1 MDPLFDGKGGI
12 VMTSG
17 VGLWFRRNVVI
28 KARDRG
34 IDLYGAIILALS
46 VLGAVISA
54 ILCLLFY
61 RNLWAD
67 FTYLSLAFILGPYS
81 LYLGIQH
88 RRVSAID
95 SEFPNFLSDL
105 AENRRA
111 GLTIE
116 SSIKIAS
123 TGDYGEWTPELKDIY
138 SKISWGVPVIEVLKE
153 YISSTKSMLVKRGL
167 ALLEEAYR
175 AGGGIYESLK
185 NAADDS
191 RNILWLKVEKKSEMI
206 VYLLIVYIAFFVF
219 LVIIL
224 LMSTTFIPA
233 IAEIGTPELALEGS
247 ALPQVGAQQMGVQQF
262 GVQGIDPD
270 FYNNLFYAALLI
282 QSIGSGI
289 IGGIMYD
296 SSVISGMKHAFVMC
310 TVTYIFFKFLV
321 MI

>member
-1 MDPLFDGKGGI
+1 
-12 VMTSG
+12 MTSST
-17 VGLWFRRNVVI
+17 GLWFRRNVII
-28 KARDRG
+28 KAKDRG
-34 IDLYGAIILALS
+34 IDLYSVIILTLS
-46 VLGAVISA
+46 ILGAVISA
-54 ILCLLFY
+54 SLCLLFY
-61 RNLWAD
+61 RNLWID

-81 LYLGIQH
+81 IYTGIQQ

-111 GLTIE
+111 GLTVE

-123 TGDYGEWTPELKDIY
+123 SGDYGEWTPELKNIY
-138 SKISWGVPVIEVLKE
+138 SKISWGIPLIEVLKE

-206 VYLLIVYIAFFVF
+206 IYLLIVYIAFFVF

-233 IAEIGTPELALEGS
+233 VAKISVPGAGVESS
-247 ALPQVGAQQMGVQQF
+247 AIQQF
-262 GVQGIDPD
+262 GIQQFGIQAVDPD
-270 FYNNLFYAALLI
+270 FYNNLFYATLLI

-296 SSVISGMKHAFVMC
+296 SSIISGMKHAFLMC
-310 TVTYIFFKFLV
+310 TVTYIFFKL
-321 MI
+321 IPLIL